1 MNNISFK
8 KLIVGLL
15 VLLFSC
21 NIFAQ
26 EKKVALIWGNATY
39 SGKWQ
44 TINVVKNDA
53 NTMNNVLK
61 SIGFQTKLMVDGT
74 TEEMKSS
81 LREFTSMAK
90 NADIAI
96 FYYSGH
102 AISINEGY
110 YLIPSKTQLPDNLL
124 TSDLLPMQDIMIAM
138 RGSRLKLLFFDSCRD
153 NITIDGLPKG
163 NPNILTPNDVGPT
176 GERDTESPSGIMM
189 FYSAERGKKTHTGS
203 GSLSTFTKVLS
214 EHITDGD
221 EFRTVWKNI
230 RNDVF
235 LIQKQ
240 NPSEEGFYEHD
251 LYLNPSGKRQASP
264 SQPSSSNSNKKS
276 ITIKTNAPGSVI
288 DFSGNKY
295 DADKPLLFAIGETYT
310 YTITADGY
318 KQHIGKLV
326 VTDSTP
332 SIINVTL
339 EKNEPATLYVTSNV
353 PAEVVFDGVSLGK
366 TPILLNSTSGTH
378 TISLKAN
385 GYYPHSTNIDLVTGT
400 NSKSISLIKE
410 SPWFFDWDRY
420 APTSHISYMYS
431 PKYQF
436 GLQYLKRLEGT
447 HALLGANISIST
459 NAFKGLEWGKVVV
472 TTSST
477 STSSVTYSVV
487 DGNGNVVEYKNET
500 TITYSDQQED
510 YSEEIDPYN
519 EAEVYTSN
527 SMYMLSGGYQPC
539 NGIVFETG
547 FGLFKHSVKHYMP
560 YSYAIRKTVK
570 TNTSTGEV
578 VGEPEYNYTRINS
591 SHWYKDN
598 TLSPAMRLGMKVLI
612 PLGKYKENCI
622 TLGGGYTIPFGNT
635 EFGSWDATVGI
646 AWHL

>member
-8 KLIVGLL
+8 RLIVGLL

-26 EKKVALIWGNATY
+26 EKKVALVWGNATY
-39 SGKWQ
+39 AGKWQ
-44 TINVVKNDA
+44 SLNVVKNDA

-61 SIGFQTKLMVDGT
+61 SIGFQTKLLVDGT

-81 LREFTSMAK
+81 LREFASMAK

-102 AISINEGY
+102 ATSINEGY

-124 TSDLLPMQDIMIAM
+124 TSDLLPMQDILIPM

-153 NITIDGLPKG
+153 IITIEGLSKG
-163 NPNILTPNDVGPT
+163 NPNILSPNDVGPT
-176 GERDTESPSGIMM
+176 GEPDTEMPSGTMIC
-189 FYSAERGKKTHTGS
+189 YSAERGKKTHTGS

-221 EFRTVWKNI
+221 EFRTVWRNI
-230 RNDVF
+230 TNDVY
-235 LIQKQ
+235 LIQNQ
-240 NPSEEGFYEHD
+240 MPDNSGYYEHD
-251 LYLNPSGKRQASP
+251 LYLNPTGKKQPRP
-264 SQPSSSNSNKKS
+264 SQPLTGNSSKRT
-276 ITIKTNAPGSVI
+276 ITIKTNVPGAVV
-288 DFSGNKY
+288 DFYGNKFST
-295 DADKPLLFAIGETYT
+295 DKPLLFAIGETYT
-310 YTITADGY
+310 FTITADGY
-318 KQHIGKLV
+318 KQYVGKID
-326 VTDSTP
+326 VTDSSP
-332 SIINVTL
+332 STINVTL
-339 EKNEPATLYVTSNV
+339 DKNESATLYVTSNV
-353 PAEVVFDGVSLGK
+353 IAEVVFDGKPSGK

-378 TISLKAN
+378 TIFLKAN

-400 NSKSISLIKE
+400 NSKNISLIKKL
-410 SPWFFDWDRY
+410 PWFFDWDRY
-420 APTSHISYMYS
+420 SPNTHISYMYS

-436 GLQYLKRLEGT
+436 GLQYLQRLKGT
-447 HALLGANISIST
+447 HALLGATISIST
-459 NAFKGLEWGKVVV
+459 NTFKGLEWNKVVV

-500 TITYSDQQED
+500 TITYSDQQDD

-547 FGLFKHSVKHYMP
+547 FGVFKHSLKHYMP
-560 YSYAIRKTVK
+560 YSYAIRKTVT
-570 TNTSTGEV
+570 TNSSTGEV

-591 SHWYKDN
+591 SHWFKDN
-598 TLSPAMRLGMKVLI
+598 TLYPAMRLGVKVLI
-612 PLGKYKENCI
+612 PLGKYKDNSI
-622 TLGGGYTIPFGNT
+622 TLGCGYTFPFGNK
-635 EFGSWDATVGI
+635 EFSSWDATIGF
-646 AWHL
+646 AW